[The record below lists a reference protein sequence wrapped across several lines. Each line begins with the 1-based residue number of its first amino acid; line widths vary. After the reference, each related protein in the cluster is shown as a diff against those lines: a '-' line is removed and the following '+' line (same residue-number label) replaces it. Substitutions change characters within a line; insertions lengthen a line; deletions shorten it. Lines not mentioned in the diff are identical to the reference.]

1 MNKTQ
6 KSRHD
11 KETSKKLVWNRQ
23 ADTKTL
29 SKNQEL
35 RQRYKETSGEGMD
48 AADVERAKLLIA
60 RDQRKQEKKTKK
72 NKKTEGAPTET
83 SAADPTKSSETTKEK
98 VVGTSTPAK
107 AQEEKAVKANDS
119 SKATSSTTTNTKG
132 KKKSS
137 EAQAKRDQNKA
148 LRKLYLETDGK
159 GMREDQIERAKLLIA
174 RDEKKKE
181 RRAAQKEQAMENEK
195 Q

>member
-6 KSRHD
+6 QSRHD

-48 AADVERAKLLIA
+48 AADVERATLLIA
-60 RDQRKQEKKTKK
+60 RDQRKQEKKK
-72 NKKTEGAPTET
+72 KKTKSEEAPTKTNAEVP
-83 SAADPTKSSETTKEK
+83 AKSSETTEEK
-98 VVGTSTPAK
+98 VGTSTPTK
-107 AQEEKAVKANDS
+107 AQEETTVEADDT
-119 SKATSSTTTNTKG
+119 SKTTSTTKKG

-159 GMREDQIERAKLLIA
+159 GMREDHMERAKLLIA

-181 RRAAQKEQAMENEK
+181 RRAAQNEPAEKEK